1 MALLPRYQRIGIT
14 TRQPQRMDFTEER
27 EAVRLAENVRTQ
39 LDKMT
44 DFQLT
49 KMEEQAV
56 VRGQERVRS
65 EGAQPTLEAIQAK
78 GGPRTIAEKTAYE
91 LGSRIAVAEI
101 QNEAEIDISKI
112 LSSAERSGASFQSVQ
127 EKLSALSDGYAASLS
142 AVDPAAAAILQT
154 NLQGAS
160 AKAEARYSNYYVKR
174 QASLRKAKISGA
186 AEVQYNKNMG
196 DAILDET
203 NPGSIAKS
211 VDESSKLLASMGATE
226 KQILAFQDKTLKDA
240 NLENLTYRFN
250 TADIDEQGAMLE
262 RMKTTPLEGMTL
274 VQTQKVRKSL
284 RTDYNNK
291 ISLSKAQNASVE
303 VSVREQTGILSKGGM
318 PSEKTV
324 LDLRAQAE
332 ALGVYGSGA
341 MSAIESLQRNMETAQ
356 VFRKMTPA
364 ELRAEINEITISGI
378 EGYGEPGLID
388 TTFEANTLSAARS
401 YLNAAESAVKKE
413 TLERKDRFAPVV
425 KGLEKEVANFEK
437 VVESGKGVSPDD
449 LASLA
454 DSIAKV
460 PEELRGD
467 LPDDLRSL
475 AILSS
480 TAENLRQ
487 MTPGQAIDYIKS
499 LGGGIEGVGDSGLDK
514 VVEFDNLAFAKK
526 MLTGMEAELKKSP
539 LDAAVTFGMKDA
551 SGNPLEITPIDLFST
566 EGAYATMQKRIND
579 AQLVSAFYGTP
590 LTYLTPQEVAVF
602 KQTMQDSNYAQ
613 QMALLG
619 TIVEAAGEGVSLDIM
634 AEVSKTAPELAG
646 TGALVASDRNESARL
661 ALIGMNYLK
670 EGGQL
675 IGFTP
680 TNTDA
685 TFKGKTAA
693 ALQFLPTTSGVVREV
708 AQAIYAGTAQFD
720 TEFNADKWEAAI
732 DMALG
737 GDAAGNGGIQ
747 DVRGIPTLVPPTLNA
762 NQIETVLRGITPDRL
777 FSATSYITQEGE
789 TGSGQVI
796 SERLANALSGKG
808 TNLDDKY
815 TLVSQGGNNY
825 VFALHKP
832 GDTVQIFASDE
843 SDELIVVD
851 ITRLMEAVETT
862 SGSVEV
868 SSRAEKISTDPIVRM
883 RDTVPDEVQRSSDLA
898 TGKLVRAY
906 NKEIKEGLENNSKFF
921 LSYSDWLAAQE

>member
-65 EGAQPTLEAIQAK
+65 EGAQETLAAIQAK

-154 NLQGAS
+154 NLQGAA

-186 AEVQYNKNMG
+186 AEVQYDKVMG
-196 DAILDET
+196 AAILDEAT
-203 NPGSIAKS
+203 PNSITDAIK
-211 VDESSKLLASMGATE
+211 ESSEHLAGLGATE
-226 KQILAFQDKTLKDA
+226 KQISAFQDKIRKDA
-240 NLENLTYRFN
+240 TLENLTYRFN

-262 RMKTTPLEGMTL
+262 RMKTTPLAGLTL
-274 VQTQKVRKSL
+274 VETQKVRKSL

-291 ISLSKAQNASVE
+291 ISLSNAQNKSVE
-303 VSVREQTGILSKGGM
+303 TAVGVQTGILSKGGM

-332 ALGVYGSGA
+332 ALGVYGAGA
-341 MSAIESLQRNMETAQ
+341 MSAIQSLQRNMEIAK
-356 VFRKMTPA
+356 VFRKMTPDQ
-364 ELRAEINEITISGI
+364 LRAEIDEITISGI
-378 EGYGEPGLID
+378 EGYGDPGLID
-388 TTFEANTLSAARS
+388 TTFEATTLLAARS
-401 YLNAAESAVKKE
+401 YLSAAESAVKKE
-413 TLERKDRFAPVV
+413 TLERKNRFAPVV
-425 KGLEKEVANFEK
+425 KGLEEEVANFEK

-454 DSIAKV
+454 ESIAKV

-487 MTPGQAIDYIKS
+487 MTPGQAISYIKS
-499 LGGGIEGVGDSGLDK
+499 LSAGIEGVGDPGLDK

-590 LTYLTPQEVAVF
+590 LTYLTPQETNVL
-602 KQTMQDSNYAQ
+602 KQVMENSDYAQ
-613 QMALLG
+613 QMELLG
-619 TIVEAAGEGVSLDIM
+619 TIVEAAGEVVSLDIM
-634 AEVSKTAPELAG
+634 AEISKTAPELAG
-646 TGALVASDRNESARL
+646 TGALVALGRLNAAQL
-661 ALIGMNYLK
+661 ALQGMPLRYKLK
-670 EGGQL
+670 EFTRNGRSEFNDK
-675 IGFTP
+675 IGSS
-680 TNTDA
+680 
-685 TFKGKTAA
+685 
-693 ALQFLPTTSGVVREV
+693 LEFLPTTDKVVFEV
-708 AQAIYAGTAQFD
+708 AKSIYAKTAENSNDFD
-720 TEFNADKWEAAI
+720 SDKWDAAI
-732 DMALG
+732 DMAFG
-737 GDAAGNGGIQ
+737 GDGAGNGGIQ
-747 DVRGIPTLVPPTLNA
+747 EVRGIPTLVPSTLNA
-762 NQIETVLRGITPDRL
+762 NQIEAVLNGITPDRL
-777 FSATSYITQEGE
+777 FSATSFINEEGE
-789 TGSGQVI
+789 TGPGQVI
-796 SERLANALSGKG
+796 SQRLADAISGKG
-808 TNLDDKY
+808 MLPDNKY
-815 TLVSQGGNNY
+815 TLVSRGGNDY

-832 GDTVQIFASDE
+832 GDAIKIFASDE
-843 SDELIVVD
+843 SNEEIVFD
-851 ITRLMEAVETT
+851 ITRLVEAVETT
-862 SGSVEV
+862 PGNVEV
-868 SSRAEKISTDPIVRM
+868 SSQAKAISTDPIARM
-883 RDTVPDEVQRSSDLA
+883 RNTVPDEVQRARDLA
-898 TGKLVRAY
+898 TAKLVRAY
-906 NKEIKEGLENNSKFF
+906 NTEIKKGFKNDSGFF
-921 LSYSDWLAAQE
+921 LSYNDWLAAQE